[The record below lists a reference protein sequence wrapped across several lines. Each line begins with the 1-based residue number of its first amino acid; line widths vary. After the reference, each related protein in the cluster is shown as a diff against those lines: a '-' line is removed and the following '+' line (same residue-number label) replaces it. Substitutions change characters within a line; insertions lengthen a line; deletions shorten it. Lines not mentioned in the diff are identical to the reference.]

1 MPLSSSAAAR
11 ALAPSSGGRK
21 IPSAR
26 RYDRKESVRGI
37 NRAFGVIERYLG
49 ISLAIYYL
57 VLCCLPRTKDANN
70 GLSNV
75 EGVYE

>member
-11 ALAPSSGGRK
+11 ALALSSGGRK

-49 ISLAIYYL
+49 TSLAIYFF
-57 VLCCLPRTKDANN
+57 VLYYLPRTKDASN
-70 GLSNV
+70 GRSNA
-75 EGVYE
+75 EGEYE